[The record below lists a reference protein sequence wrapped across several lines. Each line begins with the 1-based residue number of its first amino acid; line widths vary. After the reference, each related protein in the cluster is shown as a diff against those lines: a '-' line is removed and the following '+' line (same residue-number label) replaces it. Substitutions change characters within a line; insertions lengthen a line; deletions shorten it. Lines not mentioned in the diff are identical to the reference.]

1 MRKEKGIT
9 LIALVVTIIVLITLA
24 SVSIGALTGDNG
36 IINQSKQA
44 KEETEIAE
52 EKEAVEISAV
62 QAAGMDRYGY
72 VTEENFRNQLNNNIG
87 NGKYELDVIGEK
99 FKVTYTESQRSYY
112 VDKNGNIEIA
122 DGSNNDGIYSE
133 PGAEEQIAPTD
144 LFNFEIIDVSAKT
157 AKILGIKSQYCNVG
171 GFNTETKKE
180 DLPDTNYRIK
190 YSGITDTL
198 VIPYQVEIDG
208 EIYTITEVDLSIQQ
222 IDEFGTTIG
231 KYSNF
236 PNIET
241 IIYPNTVTKIY
252 SAYSAEYI
260 NGCPLKKVILSEN
273 LTEIPERFF
282 MYANN
287 LIDIA
292 IPDSVTCIG
301 YNAFDDTGWYNNQ
314 PNGEVYAGKVFYE
327 YKGNIPEGT
336 SITIK
341 EGTKSISSNAFE
353 WESGLTSITIPD
365 SVTSIGSWAFAYCD
379 GLTSITIPD
388 TVINVESYAF
398 GGWTSTQI
406 INVPFK
412 EGKTPSGWDEYWNYG
427 CAATINYLK

>member
-171 GFNTETKKE
+171 GFNTETQKE

-222 IDEFGTTIG
+222 IDEFGITIG

-241 IIYPNTVTKIY
+241 IIYPNTVTKVY
-252 SAYSAEYI
+252 SATSYYGIAGPKNAI
-260 NGCPLKKVILSEN
+260 LKKIVLSEN
-273 LTEIPERFF
+273 LEEIPGHFF
-282 MYANN
+282 RVANN
-287 LIDIA
+287 LI
-292 IPDSVTCIG
+292 
-301 YNAFDDTGWYNNQ
+301 
-314 PNGEVYAGKVFYE
+314 E
-327 YKGNIPEGT
+327 
-336 SITIK
+336 
-341 EGTKSISSNAFE
+341 
-353 WESGLTSITIPD
+353 ITIPD
-365 SVTSIGSWAFAYCD
+365 SVTSIGERAFSGCD
-379 GLTSITIPD
+379 TLKSITIPD

-398 GGWTSTQI
+398 DDWTSTQI

-412 EGKTPSGWDEYWNYG
+412 EGETPSGWDEDWKG
-427 CAATINYLK
+427 SGDATINYMK

>member
-171 GFNTETKKE
+171 GFNTETQKE
-180 DLPDTNYRIK
+180 DLPDTNYRIN

-198 VIPYQVEIDG
+198 VIPYQTEIDG
-208 EIYTITEVDLSIQQ
+208 EIYTITEVDLSIEQ
-222 IDEFGTTIG
+222 IDEFGKEIC
-231 KYSNF
+231 KYSNL
-236 PNIET
+236 PDIET
-241 IIYPNTVTKIY
+241 IIYPNTVTKVY
-252 SAYSAEYI
+252 SASDIRSSYATSMNSI
-260 NGCPLKKVILSEN
+260 LKKIVLSEN
-273 LTEIPERFF
+273 LKEIPRCFLA
-282 MYANN
+282 YAKN
-287 LIDIA
+287 LK
-292 IPDSVTCIG
+292 
-301 YNAFDDTGWYNNQ
+301 
-314 PNGEVYAGKVFYE
+314 EV
-327 YKGNIPEGT
+327 
-336 SITIK
+336 
-341 EGTKSISSNAFE
+341 
-353 WESGLTSITIPD
+353 TIPK
-365 SVTSIGSWAFAYCD
+365 SVIYMSREVFRDWDY
-379 GLTSITIPD
+379 
-388 TVINVESYAF
+388 
-398 GGWTSTQI
+398 TQT

-412 EGKTPSGWDEYWNYG
+412 EGETPSGWDEYWNDW
-427 CAATINYLK
+427 CDATINYLK